1 MSYGMNYFFRE
12 VKLNMQ
18 RNPLMNLACIS
29 NILILSMCLGI
40 FLILIWNMNNILSA
54 TFTEQLVIVARLE
67 NRVTSGDISRIR
79 TDFKNIPGISEINFV
94 SKDKALSELQEKFGE
109 QVDLTNLKTNPLPNY
124 FKIKVADENKI
135 TETAVLLKNIKG
147 VEQVKYGE
155 GFTEKLLKID
165 KAIKIAGFL
174 IIFLL
179 LVVNI
184 LVVSNTIRLTVFA
197 RSREIRIMQ
206 LVGAANWFIRWP
218 FIIEGI
224 LQGLMGSL
232 ISIIIIALTYPEIA
246 AQFHQQLPF
255 IPLIHPSIIITKLTL
270 LLAIVGTA
278 VGAIGSFISVNKF
291 LHL

>member
-29 NILILSMCLGI
+29 NIFILSMCLGI
-40 FLILIWNMNNILSA
+40 FLIIIWNMNNVLTT
-54 TFTEQLVIVARLE
+54 TFTEQLVIIARLE
-67 NRVTSGDISRIR
+67 KNINSSDISRIR
-79 TDFKNIPGISEINFV
+79 NDFKNIPNISELNFT
-94 SKDKALSELQEKFGE
+94 SKDRALAELQEKFGQ
-109 QVDLTNLKTNPLPNY
+109 QVDLTNLRNNPLPNY
-124 FKIKVADENKI
+124 FKIKVTNENKI
-135 TETAVLLKNIKG
+135 SETASLVKNIKG
-147 VEQVKYGE
+147 IEQVKYGE

-165 KAIKIAGFL
+165 KAIKITGFL

-224 LQGLMGSL
+224 LQGVIGSL
-232 ISIIIIALTYPEIA
+232 ISVVIIALTYPELA

-255 IPLIHPSIIITKLTL
+255 VPLIYSSIIITKLSIQL
-270 LLAIVGTA
+270 IIVGII

>member
-40 FLILIWNMNNILSA
+40 FLIIIWNMNNILST

-67 NRVTSGDISRIR
+67 SNVTSGDISRIR
-79 TDFKNIPGISEINFV
+79 TDFKNIPNIGEVNFV
-94 SKDKALSELQEKFGE
+94 SKEKALGELQEKFGE

-124 FKIKVADENKI
+124 FKIKVTDENKI
-135 TETAVLLKNIKG
+135 TETALLLKNIKG

-232 ISIIIIALTYPEIA
+232 VSIIIIALTYPEIA

-270 LLAIVGTA
+270 LLAVVGTV